1 MESEALKYFLWSVI
15 FGAFF
20 VHSLLTKDKT
30 QIVLS
35 GIIFGMNI
43 TYLIHALLY

>member
-1 MESEALKYFLWSVI
+1 MENEALKYFLWCIV

-20 VHSLLTKDKT
+20 VHSLLTKDKA
-30 QIVLS
+30 QIFLS

-43 TYLIHALLY
+43 TYLIHALLS